1 MADYLNIKIEELRGI
16 KSLDIDLNLSPGLYA
31 ITGQN
36 SSGKSTLMASLASIF
51 YRDLTH
57 KYFNNSSSN
66 KSKISVEYENKS
78 LVITPRDTYYK
89 WKFFF
94 TPDNQKDR
102 LKINGFYEGSIIYG
116 NRFRDTNPRAL
127 FEATKIE
134 KQDLE
139 IAADF
144 VWENL
149 GLILHSN
156 KNHYK
161 GTLYRL
167 LSEKAFRKYKFNGSP
182 YFFELEDGKII
193 SQFSLSTGENLLISV
208 LHSIQ
213 YQLRKST
220 AYRDIYLVLLDEIEL
235 ALHPSALNR
244 LIHFLKTLAEE
255 RKLAIYFST
264 HSVELIRQI
273 PAENIYFLK
282 KHLNK
287 TVEVQNPVSPAY
299 ATRAI
304 YIHDGYDLLTLVEDK
319 LSKQIVQWIIKKE
332 NLNSKKLIHTI
343 AAGGWENVVNLH
355 QDIVS
360 SYIVKG
366 NQKVISILDG
376 DIKDEFKSKY
386 VEKGLHGNLNVFHLP
401 IKSAEKYLREKLVDN
416 VDFEFYNDFGDN
428 FFRRKSLDEL
438 LVEYKEIGGVGN
450 DLKGKKLLNILKNE
464 LIAVGQNESEF
475 YNFLTE
481 HIVESEK
488 EMMSKLGERV
498 KKIFK

>member
-1 MADYLNIKIEELRGI
+1 MAEYLHIKIEELRGI
-16 KSLDIDLNLSPGLYA
+16 KELEIDLNLSPGIYA

-36 SSGKSTLMASLASIF
+36 SSGKSTLMAGLASIF

-57 KYFNNSSSN
+57 KYFNNSSSSD
-66 KSKISVEYENKS
+66 SKISVSYDRKN
-78 LVITPRDTYYK
+78 LTITPRSNYYK
-89 WKFFF
+89 WQFLF
-94 TPDNQKDR
+94 TPNDNKNK

-127 FEATKIE
+127 FEATKI
-134 KQDLE
+134 KKSDLE
-139 IAADF
+139 ESAEF

-149 GLILHSN
+149 GIILHNN

-161 GTLYRL
+161 GILYRL
-167 LSEKAFRKYKFNGSP
+167 LSEKAYNKYKFNGSP
-182 YFFELEDGKII
+182 YFYELENGKII

-220 AYRDIYLVLLDEIEL
+220 SYRDIYLVLLDEIEL

-244 LIHFLKTLAEE
+244 LIHFLENLADE
-255 RKLAIYFST
+255 RKLAVYFST

-282 KHLNK
+282 RHLNHK
-287 TVEVQNPVSPAY
+287 VEVQNPVSPAY

-319 LSKQIVQWIIKKE
+319 LAKSIVDWIIQKE
-332 NLNSKKLIHTI
+332 KIGSKKLVHTLP
-343 AAGGWENVVNLH
+343 AGGWENVINLH
-355 QDIVS
+355 QDIIS

-366 NQKVISILDG
+366 NQKVISVLDG
-376 DIKDEFKSKY
+376 DVKEEFKEKY
-386 VEKGLHGNLNVFHLP
+386 INKGLHGNLNVFFLP

-416 VDFEFYNDFGDN
+416 VEYDFYNDFGDT
-428 FFRRKSLDEL
+428 FFKRKSIDDLMI
-438 LVEYKEIGGVGN
+438 EYKEIGGVSN
-450 DLKGKKLLNILKNE
+450 DPKGKRLLNILKNE
-464 LIAVGQNESEF
+464 LVSIGQNEKEF
-475 YNFLTE
+475 YTYLTE
-481 HIVESEK
+481 YIVESEK
-488 EMMSKLGERV
+488 EMMTNLADRIKRIL
-498 KKIFK
+498 K